1 VKNLDD
7 DITDKM
13 QEEVF
18 APHGT
23 ISSATVMAEKVD
35 GVEKSKGFGF
45 VCYAAQDEATKAITE
60 MSGRMLGP

>member
-1 VKNLDD
+1 MDD

-23 ISSATVMAEKVD
+23 VSSATVMAEKVD

-45 VCYAAQDEATKAITE
+45 VCYMYAAQDEATKAITE